1 MEKFLQL
8 TVGGLAVGGIYA
20 VAALGFVIIFKSTRV
35 INFAQGAMMALGG
48 YVGFAAIT
56 LLSLPLPIAIAV
68 SAVVT
73 AAVVGLIYVS
83 TIAPVAARGNSTE
96 FAQVIITMG
105 WSIVLLSLIELMFG
119 PLVKSM
125 PRIFPTGTFSVGTIR
140 IPYQDVGTIS
150 VAAVIIT
157 VFAVIFTWTRFGLV
171 LRGLSDNRQAA
182 VALGANAVR
191 VGFGAWALGGAAAAL
206 AGLTLTSYVPLSLTF
221 GEIALLAFPAVVL
234 GGIDSIPGAL
244 FGGVVIGLVQQYA
257 SGYVDTGFGTVAGFM
272 VMLIVLLVRPNG
284 LLGSKEVVR
293 L

>member
-1 MEKFLQL
+1 MENFLQL

-206 AGLTLTSYVPLSLTF
+206 AAHTDQLRSAQPHVRRDRTSCVPSRGAGRNRLHSR
-221 GEIALLAFPAVVL
+221 
-234 GGIDSIPGAL
+234 GAL
-244 FGGVVIGLVQQYA
+244 RRCRHRAGPAIREWVRRYWVRNRRGLHGDADCPARTSQWIA
-257 SGYVDTGFGTVAGFM
+257 R
-272 VMLIVLLVRPNG
+272 L
-284 LLGSKEVVR
+284 KEVVR